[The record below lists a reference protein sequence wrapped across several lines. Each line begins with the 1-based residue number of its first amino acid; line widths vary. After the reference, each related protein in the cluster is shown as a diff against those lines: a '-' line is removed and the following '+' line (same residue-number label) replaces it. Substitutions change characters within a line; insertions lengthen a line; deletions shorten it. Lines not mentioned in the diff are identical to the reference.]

1 MDCSTD
7 RKWTNSFFPSASI
20 DAIRGESEFS
30 RFIMDII
37 KLRLQNR
44 PWGAVDKTPVFDS
57 ATGGFVYVYGGTDL
71 KKRRSAIL
79 AVSEMTPFGLGVT
92 GVGSTTKNVRPS
104 IFKAGR

>member
-1 MDCSTD
+1 MMDCSTD

-44 PWGAVDKTPVFDS
+44 PWGAVYETPVFDS
-57 ATGGFVYVYGGTDL
+57 ATGGFVDVDGGHEL
-71 KKRRSAIL
+71 NFPGSVNLSAPPVSRRASSAGFGKKVPL
-79 AVSEMTPFGLGVT
+79 
-92 GVGSTTKNVRPS
+92 S
-104 IFKAGR
+104 IFKANR